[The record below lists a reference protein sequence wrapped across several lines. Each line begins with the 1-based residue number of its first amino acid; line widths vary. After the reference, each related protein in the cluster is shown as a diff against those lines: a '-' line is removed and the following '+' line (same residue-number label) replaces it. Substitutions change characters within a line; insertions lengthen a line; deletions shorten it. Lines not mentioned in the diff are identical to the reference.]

1 MPVVDD
7 TGKLGPCSLLRT
19 PRFNLRLL
27 AKDIHLSP
35 YDMSGFY
42 EYYADCQLVDYML
55 VYPNCEASDPSTQ
68 QRREKPLAGL
78 L

>member
-1 MPVVDD
+1 VPVIDD

-19 PRFNLRLL
+19 SRFNLRLL
-27 AKDIHLSP
+27 AKEIHLIP
-35 YDMSGFY
+35 YDMSDLY
-42 EYYADCQLVDYML
+42 YYAGCQVVDSML
-55 VYPNCEASDPSTQ
+55 AYANREDSDPSTQ